1 MVDKQPAKARPQG
14 PPGKLRR
21 WVRRR
26 IIVNPAFQ
34 FRMLLPIVIFAAL
47 QSVLLGLVV
56 FYPLHRNAA
65 QDPDQIVQAVLNEQ
79 FLSLQVRFWPMLLIA
94 AAVTSIYTL
103 IRSNRVA
110 GPLYKLQRGLMRMS
124 EGEYMNMRFRNKDEL
139 REFEAVANRLAQRME
154 ALASGNLRK
163 TSQLE
168 GRIKWLKTRL
178 EMQELPRGEIER
190 ELDAILHEFGQVQI
204 MREGAS

>member
-1 MVDKQPAKARPQG
+1 MDKQPAQARPQG

-47 QSVLLGLVV
+47 QAALLGLVV
-56 FYPLHRNAA
+56 FYPLHRSAA
-65 QDPDQIVQAVLNEQ
+65 QDPDQVVRAVLNEQ
-79 FLSLQVRFWPMLLIA
+79 FLTLQVRFWPMFLIA

-124 EGEYMNMRFRNKDEL
+124 EGEYMNLRFRNKDEL

-154 ALASGNLRK
+154 ALTSGNLRK

-178 EMQELPRGEIER
+178 EMQQLSSGEIER
-190 ELDAILHEFGQVQI
+190 ELDAILHEFSQVQI
-204 MREGAS
+204 VREGAS

>member
-1 MVDKQPAKARPQG
+1 MDTQSAKARAQG

-26 IIVNPAFQ
+26 IIINPAFQ
-34 FRMLLPIVIFAAL
+34 FRMLLPIAIFAVL

-65 QDPDQIVQAVLNEQ
+65 QDPDQVVQAVLNEQ

-103 IRSNRVA
+103 VRSNRVA
-110 GPLYKLQRGLMRMS
+110 GPLYKLQRGLIRMS
-124 EGEYMNMRFRNKDEL
+124 EGEYMNLRFRNKDEL
-139 REFEAVANRLAQRME
+139 REFEVVANRLAQRME

-178 EMQELPRGEIER
+178 EMQELTTDEIER
-190 ELDAILHEFGQVQI
+190 ELDVILREFSQVQVV
-204 MREGAS
+204 REGAS

>member
-1 MVDKQPAKARPQG
+1 VVDKQPAKARPQG

>member
-1 MVDKQPAKARPQG
+1 VDKQPAKARPQG
-14 PPGKLRR
+14 PPGKMRR

-26 IIVNPAFQ
+26 IIVNPALQ
-34 FRMLLPIVIFAAL
+34 FRMLLPIVIFAVL
-47 QSVLLGLVV
+47 QGLLLGLVV

-79 FLSLQVRFWPMLLIA
+79 FLSLQVRFWPMFLIA
-94 AAVTSIYTL
+94 AGSTSIYTL

-139 REFEAVANRLAQRME
+139 REFEPVANRLAQRME

-178 EMQELPRGEIER
+178 EMQELSSGEIER
-190 ELDAILHEFGQVQI
+190 ELDAILQEFSQVQI
-204 MREGAS
+204 VREGSA

>member
-1 MVDKQPAKARPQG
+1 MVDKQPARTRPQG
-14 PPGKLRR
+14 PPGKMRR

-26 IIVNPAFQ
+26 IIVNPALQ
-34 FRMLLPIVIFAAL
+34 LRMLLPIVIFAVL
-47 QSVLLGLVV
+47 QGLLLGLVV
-56 FYPLHRNAA
+56 FYPLHQNAA

-79 FLSLQVRFWPMLLIA
+79 FLSLQVRFWPMFLIA
-94 AAVTSIYTL
+94 AGVAAIYTL

-139 REFEAVANRLAQRME
+139 REFEPVANRLAQRME

-163 TSQLE
+163 TAQLE
-168 GRIKWLKTRL
+168 GHIKWLKTRL
-178 EMQELPRGEIER
+178 EMQELSSAEIAR
-190 ELDAILHEFGQVQI
+190 ELDAILQEFTQVQI
-204 MREGAS
+204 MREGSA